1 MKHASLFK
9 AVLVGCVVAGLSACG
24 GGGGDSPAS
33 TPAPP
38 PTPTPPPSAAAPL
51 VSQGPASRAV
61 AAGATVRFSVSAV
74 GSAPFQ
80 YQWRRDS
87 VPIAGATADNY
98 TTAALSL
105 ADDGARYDVVVTNG
119 AGQATSAPAV
129 VTVFAAPA
137 AGSTCTS
144 PGASFELVASDAA
157 LALGKAA
164 GAALVGCSG
173 PISGMRWTQSGGPQ
187 PQPLLAA
194 RTQAITVEPQT
205 AGAYRFQAQF
215 TDGGGT
221 PRSASV
227 DITVTGAALPAT
239 YIVARTDQAVRE
251 GQRASIRAWPTIAAG
266 DAPAASRPVVWRQLE
281 GPAVELDTSDPQRVI
296 FTAPAVTRDTLLRFR
311 VTLRTAAGVVD
322 SDEVLVVVESLP
334 PPPAG
339 QLFSDPNPRASRVHA
354 YRGTSPYVS
363 VLERCVYDP
372 ALFFSNG
379 STNLC
384 TLGTL
389 PLLAQETAGG
399 VPSIAQIMNRVL
411 VSHDWMGARFEA
423 FLQAQPT
430 DDLRRLLGSVNAIV
444 IGAHVRPSFYW
455 SATGAI
461 YLDADNLWLT
471 PAERDVV
478 SEVPDFR
485 SGFDREL
492 NYTGLWRYVVNNQ
505 PALLFFDPAARI
517 SRDLGYLDYELGSLL
532 YHELAHANDFFPS
545 AMRATA
551 RTDVPVFLASPSL
564 LPSDRLATLLPLSS
578 QPMFDL
584 ARVKFHGVAAT
595 DTQKAYTPRQVAD
608 FFRADRA
615 TDEYNYS
622 IPPGSSAPSR
632 EDVAMLFEEFMMSL
646 RHAARRDVGMTNKL
660 RPGMTGSDLIV
671 AWGQRGRVADPAVKP
686 RVVQVLGELSPWLP
700 ASAVDSLPAPVL
712 LREGVSW
719 TANLNPLA
727 TGAAKTKRS
736 AADAAADDPRA
747 IERLQRLREQRQAS
761 PPALPR

>member
-1 MKHASLFK
+1 MQHNPLFK
-9 AVLVGCVVAGLSACG
+9 AAIIGCVVVGLAACG
-24 GGGGDSPAS
+24 GGGGEAPSPV
-33 TPAPP
+33 
-38 PTPTPPPSAAAPL
+38 PTPTPTPAAPA
-51 VSQGPASRAV
+51 VSQAPASRAV
-61 AAGATVRFSVSAV
+61 AVGATVRFTVSAV
-74 GSAPFQ
+74 GTGPFQ
-80 YQWRRDS
+80 YQWRRDGT
-87 VPIAGATADNY
+87 PIPGATADTF
-98 TTAALSL
+98 TTAALAL
-105 ADDGARYDVVVTNG
+105 ADDGARYDVVVGNS
-119 AGQATSAPAV
+119 AGQVTSAGAV
-129 VTVFAAPA
+129 VTVFATPAPSSVCA
-137 AGSTCTS
+137 T
-144 PGASFELVASDAA
+144 PGAMFELVSSDAA
-157 LALGKAA
+157 LATGKAA
-164 GAALVGCSG
+164 GMVLVGCTG
-173 PISGMRWTQSGGPQ
+173 PIGGMRWTQTAGPQ
-187 PQPLLAA
+187 TQPLLAA
-194 RTQAITVEPQT
+194 RTQAITVEPQV

-215 TDGGGT
+215 TDGVGSSRT
-221 PRSASV
+221 ASV
-227 DITVTGAALPAT
+227 DLSVTGTAAPST

-266 DAPAASRPVVWRQLE
+266 DAPAASRPVVWRQTE

-296 FTAPAVTRDTLLRFR
+296 FTAPSVTRDTVLRFR
-311 VTLRTAAGVVD
+311 ATLRTATGVTD
-322 SDEVLVVVESLP
+322 SDEVLVVVENLP

-339 QLFSDPNPRASRVHA
+339 QLFDDPQASRVYA
-354 YRGTSPYVS
+354 YRTASPYAS
-363 VLERCVYDP
+363 ALERCVYDP
-372 ALFFSNG
+372 ALFFNGG

-389 PLLAQETAGG
+389 PLLAQETTGG
-399 VPSIAQIMNRVL
+399 VPSVAQIMNRVL

-430 DDLRRLLGSVNAIV
+430 DDLRRLLGSVNAVV

-485 SGFDREL
+485 SGFDRDL

-551 RTDVPVFLASPSL
+551 RTDVPAYLASPSL
-564 LPSDRLATLLPLSS
+564 LPSDRLAAQLPLQSL
-578 QPMFDL
+578 PMFDL
-584 ARVKFHGVAAT
+584 AKVKFFGVAAT
-595 DTQKAYTPRQVAD
+595 DAQKAYTPRQVAD

-622 IPPGSSAPSR
+622 IPPGTSAPSR

-646 RHAARRDVGMTNKL
+646 RHTARRDVGMTTKF

-671 AWGQRGRVADPAVKP
+671 AWGQRGRVADPVVKP
-686 RVVQVLGELSPWLP
+686 RTVQVLGELAPWIS
-700 ASAVDSLPAPVL
+700 ASTVDSLPAPVL

-727 TGAAKTKRS
+727 TGSASAKRS
-736 AADAAADDPRA
+736 SADDAADDARA
-747 IERLQRLREQRQAS
+747 IERLLRLREQRHALRPS
-761 PPALPR
+761 LPR